1 MKKEFYSLFRYSREM
16 SEDIQILLNKTD
28 TRVLD
33 KYQIEIIENK
43 IFIIVKV
50 MNILFRRTSNG
61 LEQSAPT
68 LCQNGRGMAR
78 RVYPTVI

>member
-1 MKKEFYSLFRYSREM
+1 MYTFIKEKKLKNFLIGLIFLKKEFYSLFRYSREM

-43 IFIIVKV
+43 IFINVKV

-61 LEQSAPT
+61 L
-68 LCQNGRGMAR
+68 
-78 RVYPTVI
+78 